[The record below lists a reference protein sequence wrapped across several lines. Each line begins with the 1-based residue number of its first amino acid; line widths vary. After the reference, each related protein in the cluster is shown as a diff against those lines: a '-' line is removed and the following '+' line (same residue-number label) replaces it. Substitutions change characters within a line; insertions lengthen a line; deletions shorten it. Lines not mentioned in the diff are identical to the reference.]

1 MNTALES
8 RVLQNKATPTDCM
21 RMSDF
26 TNTGSVR
33 VPQLVYTAVCVCSR
47 PLLTVLARRLESRS
61 VTECFS
67 LGCNCKWK
75 LNLRACK
82 CKITDTVQKY
92 DLHSKLGC
100 SITLA
105 SLYNLPSQLWTSL
118 FDPSIKA
125 LSELLLARLASTNPP
140 HLQGREATVI
150 YLHYLLTLCMEIS
163 SQRCSI
169 NALAAVIM

>member
-1 MNTALES
+1 MWILPQKCVFFKTKLRPQTAWGWAILPAEE
-8 RVLQNKATPTDCM
+8 A
-21 RMSDF
+21 
-26 TNTGSVR
+26 
-33 VPQLVYTAVCVCSR
+33 CVCHSSCTQLCSVCST
-47 PLLTVLARRLESRS
+47 PLLTVLTRRLESRS

-100 SITLA
+100 SIPLACLYYLA
-105 SLYNLPSQLWTSL
+105 SQRRTSL

-125 LSELLLARLASTNPP
+125 CSELLLAPP
-140 HLQGREATVI
+140 PPPPLQGRGATVI
-150 YLHYLLTLCMEIS
+150 YLRYLLTLCVEIS
-163 SQRCSI
+163 RQRCSI
-169 NALAAVIM
+169 NALVAIIM